1 MWRGQRP
8 ATGQVSSDDRIVMIG
23 RVFVT
28 PKPEFLDPQGQ
39 AIRHSLHA
47 LGYAEVADVRFG
59 KYLELQVTGADPE
72 AVRQRLEEMCRR
84 LLANEVIEEY
94 RIEVAG
100 HADGVERKGE

>member
-1 MWRGQRP
+1 
-8 ATGQVSSDDRIVMIG
+8 MIG

-28 PKPEFLDPQGQ
+28 PKRELLDPQGQ

-59 KYLELQVTGADPE
+59 KYLELEVTGADPE

-94 RIEVAG
+94 QIEVAG
-100 HADGVERKGE
+100 NPNGVERKGE

>member
-1 MWRGQRP
+1 
-8 ATGQVSSDDRIVMIG
+8 MIG

-28 PKPEFLDPQGQ
+28 PKPELLDPQGQ

-47 LGYAEVADVRFG
+47 LGYTEVADVRFG
-59 KYLELQVTGADPE
+59 KYLELEVTGADLE

-84 LLANEVIEEY
+84 LLANEAIEEY

-100 HADGVERKGE
+100 NADCVEHKSD